1 MGMKILRDIRMHVRR
16 LLRDPSGTLGH
27 WGSLMLYQ
35 VRLWRHCGRTLRRN
49 NASAM
54 SAALSFKTI
63 FALIPALVLALLAAK
78 SVGAL
83 DQYRRSLRGSLEA
96 AGLQKI
102 RLIHSAGSDSRPGV
116 STSAPAAAGDSVGD
130 WIERIAGDVE
140 KQLTFERLGPIGVA
154 LFVWTALTLLVTIE
168 QSLNRI
174 FGADRSRSLG
184 RRMLLYWSVLTLG
197 PILLSVVTYLAD
209 SASTVASASP
219 TLSWLWGALIW
230 SAPVLVGV
238 GLLAGLYKLMPN
250 TRVRFRAAVG
260 GALVA
265 VPLWLVAKWAF
276 MLYVTKLTGSLYGAL
291 GLLPLF
297 LVWVN
302 MSWWIFLFG
311 AQLAYTAANLRRLQ
325 ADEDS
330 QREVLTAWDLLSA
343 ALSVAMH
350 YHDDDG
356 PRALADIAADIRL
369 TERSTR
375 SLLDRLTA
383 GGVLAAVEAD
393 APGSAFV
400 PARPLERIKV
410 ADLLDL
416 SFPPESAPGA
426 ARSEN
431 LRIQAGVVT
440 VCRRAA
446 AGLGDL
452 TMADV
457 LCE

>member
-1 MGMKILRDIRMHVRR
+1 MKKLRDIRLHVRR

-27 WGSLMLYQ
+27 WGLLMLYQ

-83 DQYRRSLRGSLEA
+83 EQYRRSVRGSLDA
-96 AGLQKI
+96 AGLRTI
-102 RLIHSAGSDSRPGV
+102 RLVRSAEPASQAGGTTTGP
-116 STSAPAAAGDSVGD
+116 AAAAGDSVGD
-130 WIERIAGDVE
+130 WIERLAGDVE
-140 KQLTFERLGPIGVA
+140 KQLTFNRLGPIGVA

-174 FGADRSRSLG
+174 FGADRSRSWA
-184 RRMLLYWSVLTLG
+184 RRLLLYWSVLTLG
-197 PILLSVVTYLAD
+197 PLLLSVVTYLAD
-209 SASTVASASP
+209 RALAAVSALQA
-219 TLSWLWGALIW
+219 LGWLWAAILW
-230 SAPVLVGV
+230 ATPVLVGV
-238 GLLAGLYKLMPN
+238 ALLAGLYTLMPN

-265 VPLWLVAKWAF
+265 VPLWMVAKWGF

-297 LVWVN
+297 LIWVN

-325 ADEDS
+325 ADEES
-330 QREVLTAWDLLSA
+330 RREILTVWDMLSA
-343 ALSVAMH
+343 ALSVALH
-350 YHDDDG
+350 YRRGSG
-356 PRALADIAADIRL
+356 PRRLSSIAADIRL
-369 TERSTR
+369 TQRSTR
-375 SLLDRLTA
+375 DLLDRLTS
-383 GGVLAAVEAD
+383 GGMLSAVEAD
-393 APGSAFV
+393 APASAFL
-400 PARPLERIKV
+400 PSRPLEQIRLSELLALARATSPAEGEPRSDDERI
-410 ADLLDL
+410 
-416 SFPPESAPGA
+416 
-426 ARSEN
+426 R
-431 LRIQAGVVT
+431 
-440 VCRRAA
+440 
-446 AGLGDL
+446 AGLAKVQERTSSALGDM

-457 LCE
+457 LSE